1 MATKRT
7 ENEPQSYGSQGEW
20 VSGRTGGTVDGR
32 SQKESAPDASIYDS
46 RHTSD
51 RSPGAQGGE
60 ISPVDLAR
68 NARPRPGAGFIDEE
82 DLTPRKVT
90 SHPSGA
96 KHDSY
101 FRERDYPERK

>member
-1 MATKRT
+1 MATNK
-7 ENEPQSYGSQGEW
+7 NEPQSYGSQGEW

-32 SQKESAPDASIYDS
+32 SQKADAPDASIYDS
-46 RHTSD
+46 RHTSE

-68 NARPRPGAGFIDEE
+68 NVQPSGRAQLIDEE
-82 DLTPRKVT
+82 DTTPRKVT
-90 SHPSGA
+90 SHPSGS

-101 FRERDYPERK
+101 FRERDYPGKG